1 MTNVEVV
8 MVRDNEVLL
17 TTSKV
22 AGMLG
27 VHSNTVRRWTN
38 EGLLPVY
45 RIGPR
50 RDRRVKKSDIDKF
63 LQEHKQG
70 ASQETS

>member
-1 MTNVEVV
+1 

-22 AGMLG
+22 ARMLG
-27 VHSNTVRRWTN
+27 VHSNTVRRWAN

-50 RDRRVKKSDIDKF
+50 RDRRVRKSDIDKF
-63 LQEHKQG
+63 LGDDSKG
-70 ASQETS
+70 TS